1 MESTNESGRQMLRHT
16 VATVAYRAAK
26 AVRGVPA
33 GFGEFQA
40 CESCRTP
47 GKLLAHLGDLFDW
60 GLSMATGKPKWQEG
74 PELPWDESAKRFFVA
89 LQKFDDYLASGSPL
103 QCPEDGLFQGPVADA
118 LTHVG
123 QIVYLRRL
131 AGAPIRSEN
140 YFQAA
145 IAAGTVGSEQPP
157 PKMEF

>member
-1 MESTNESGRQMLRHT
+1 METANGTGRQMLRHT
-16 VATVAYRAAK
+16 VAALAYRAAK

-33 GFGEFQA
+33 GFADFQA

-60 GLSMATGKPKWQEG
+60 ALSMATGQNKWQEA
-74 PELPWDESAKRFFVA
+74 PALPWDQSAQRFFAA
-89 LQKFDDYLASGSPL
+89 LQKFDDYLASDSPL
-103 QCPEDGLFQGPVADA
+103 AGSEERLFQGPVADA

-131 AGAPIRSEN
+131 AGVPIRSEN
-140 YFQAA
+140 YFMAA
-145 IAAGTVGSEQPP
+145 IVVGSVGIEQTP